1 MSVVTTT
8 ILSGGQ
14 PMDPRYE
21 LMSIDVSKELNRIP
35 DARVVLLDGS
45 AAKQQFPISDTAFFE
60 PGKVVEIKLRYE
72 GGTDFDIFKGVI
84 VRHGVE
90 ANGSVSEL
98 VVELKDAAIKL
109 TQPRKRA
116 LFRKQADH
124 EIIGKIVADAGLKKG
139 KIEATQPKHDEIVQY
154 DATDWDFILARADIQ
169 GLVVVADDGRISLRK
184 VAVSGSPKHSFEYG
198 ISDIYNF
205 EMEVDASYQ
214 HSNVEGIAW
223 DIKQQ
228 KLTPASKATAVTLS
242 QGNLDGAKLANAIG
256 FDTCTLSHPTALDP
270 KELQAW
276 ADARMARSRLAM
288 IRGRLSVPGFGDIK
302 PLDVME
308 VAGIGKRFNGK
319 TLVTGI
325 RHRVSADGWQ
335 TDVQFGL
342 SPQPFCREDHIQD
355 APAAGLLPAVSG
367 LHIGIVDKFEADPD
381 KELRVKV
388 ILPAIDEKT
397 GAIWARLAS
406 PDAGKD
412 RGYFFRPEPGDEVI
426 VGFFN
431 NDPRQPVILGA
442 MYGSKNAAP
451 KDLGRLSEKNLNKA
465 IVTKQ
470 GTTIG
475 FIDNEKASVFIETKN
490 KNKLLFDDNAG
501 SIQLSD
507 QHGNSITMDKNG
519 IAIKSTKD
527 LKLEASGNV
536 EIKGAKVDVK

>member
-1 MSVVTTT
+1 MKGPRTT
-8 ILSGGQ
+8 LR
-14 PMDPRYE
+14 PRQ
-21 LMSIDVSKELNRIP
+21 VPAVIP
-35 DARVVLLDGS
+35 KKSWRTV
-45 AAKQQFPISDTAFFE
+45 ISDTSFFE

-72 GGTDFDIFKGVI
+72 GEKDFDVFKGVI

-90 ANGSVSEL
+90 ANGMTSEL

-109 TQPRKRA
+109 TRPRKRVV
-116 LFRKQADH
+116 FREQADH
-124 EIIGKIVADAGLKKG
+124 EIIGKIVGDAGLKKG
-139 KIEATQPKHDEIVQY
+139 KLDATQPKHAEIVQY

-169 GLVVVADDGRISLRK
+169 GLVVVADDGQISLQK
-184 VAVSGSPKHSFEYG
+184 IAVSGSPKHRFEYG
-198 ISDIYNF
+198 ISEIYNF
-205 EMEVDASYQ
+205 EMEVDASHQ
-214 HSNVEGIAW
+214 NSNVESIAW

-228 KLTPASKATAVTLS
+228 KLTPASKAKALTLS
-242 QGNLDGAKLANAIG
+242 QGNLDGAKLAKAIG
-256 FDTCTLSHPTALDP
+256 FDTCTLSQPTALDP

-308 VAGIGKRFNGK
+308 VAGIGKRFNGQ
-319 TLVTGI
+319 TLVTGV
-325 RHRVSADGWQ
+325 RHRVGGDGWQ

-342 SPQPFCREDHIQD
+342 SPQPFCREDNIQD

-367 LHIGIVDKFEADPD
+367 LHIGIVDKFEADPGN
-381 KELRVKV
+381 ELRVKV

-397 GAIWARLAS
+397 GAVWARLAS

-412 RGYFFRPEPGDEVI
+412 RGYFFRPEPGDEVV

-431 NDPRQPVILGA
+431 NDPRQGVILGA
-442 MYGSKNAAP
+442 MYGSNNAAP
-451 KDLGRLSEKNLNKA
+451 KDMGELSEKNLNKG

-475 FIDNEKASVFIETKN
+475 FIDDEKASVFIETKN
-490 KNKLLFDDNAG
+490 KNKLLLDDNAE

-507 QHGNSITMDKNG
+507 QHGNSITMDKSG
-519 IAIKSTKD
+519 IAIKSAKD
-527 LKLEASGNV
+527 IKIEASGNV